1 MPNIYLEMMRSQYP
15 NFKDCTIQLFDD
27 TKQGRDLARKIDQNK
42 FSKDDLEKGLD
53 AYNKK

>member
-1 MPNIYLEMMRSQYP
+1 MRSQYP